1 MMKVTVIVRGEINA
15 MAKYTR
21 DILEMALAGYEQ
33 QRTALEQSIAD
44 IRSRLRGSGSGRS
57 TGSAE
62 GSREA
67 GPKKRVLS
75 AAARRRMARA
85 QKKRWAAVKKQAGQS
100 QKTKSEKPKRTISAA
115 GRKRI
120 GDAARKRW
128 AAQRKAG
135 STASRLTSTT
145 E

>member
-1 MMKVTVIVRGEINA
+1 MKVTVIVRGELNA

-62 GSREA
+62 GNREA

-75 AAARRRMARA
+75 AAARKRMARA
-85 QKKRWAAVKKQAGQS
+85 QKKRWAAVKKQAGES
-100 QKTKSEKPKRTISAA
+100 QKPKSAKPKRTISAA